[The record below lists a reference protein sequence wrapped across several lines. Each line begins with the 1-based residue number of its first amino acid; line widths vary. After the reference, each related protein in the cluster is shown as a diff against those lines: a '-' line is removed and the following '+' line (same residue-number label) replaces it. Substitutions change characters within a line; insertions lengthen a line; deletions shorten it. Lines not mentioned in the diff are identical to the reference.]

1 MKLVHN
7 KDEKELVKAC
17 CAGDAQAQYTLYQRY
32 SRKMFG
38 VCLGYAK
45 DYDTAKDLLQE
56 GFIKVFQKLNKY
68 DGTGSLEGWVRR
80 IIVNNTIDY
89 FRKEAR
95 RGSYFTLEEEH
106 LNLDESIVPS
116 IKNEALRSI
125 EVDEFLRMTRELPEG
140 YRLVLNLHV
149 VEGFTHA
156 EIADKLG
163 IKEGT
168 SKSQFSKA
176 KKFLYRHI
184 NEFFDADII
193 SSYEKRTS

>member
-1 MKLVHN
+1 MKLIHN
-7 KDEKELVKAC
+7 KDEKELVKEC
-17 CAGDAQAQYTLYQRY
+17 CAGDAKAQYGLYQRY

-56 GFIKVFQKLNKY
+56 GFIKVFQNLNKY
-68 DGTGSLEGWVRR
+68 DGTGSLEGWIRR
-80 IIVNNTIDY
+80 TIVNNNIDY

-106 LNLDESIVPS
+106 MNFDESDVPS
-116 IKNEALRSI
+116 IKNEALRAI
-125 EVDEFLRMTRELPEG
+125 EVEEFLRMTRLLPEG
-140 YRLVLNLHV
+140 YRLILNLHV
-149 VEGFTHA
+149 VEGLTHA
-156 EIADKLG
+156 EIAARLE

-176 KKFLYRHI
+176 KKFLYRHLT
-184 NEFFDADII
+184 EYFDAEII